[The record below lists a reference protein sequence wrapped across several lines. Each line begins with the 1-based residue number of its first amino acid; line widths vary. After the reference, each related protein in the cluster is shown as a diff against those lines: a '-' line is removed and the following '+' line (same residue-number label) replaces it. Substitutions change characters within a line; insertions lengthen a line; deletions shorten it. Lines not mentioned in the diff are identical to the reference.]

1 MEREQ
6 WTNNK
11 LRNILQNNYKT
22 HFKIFKVM
30 TIKDKGAITDWK
42 ILEEHDSQV
51 LSVILY

>member
-11 LRNILQNNYKT
+11 LGNILQNNYKT

-30 TIKDKGAITDWK
+30 TIKDKGAVPD
-42 ILEEHDSQV
+42 
-51 LSVILY
+51 